1 MARRYVT
8 THEKQIIDERAKGRC
23 EYCQSR
29 ADFATQS
36 FSVEHIVPIS
46 KNGKTVL
53 DNLALACPGCNG
65 YKYNKTEH
73 PDPVDGMIVPLFN
86 PRKQNWHD
94 HFSWNEDFTRI
105 VALTPTGRATVNALK
120 MNRVGI
126 VNMRQALFSIGAHP
140 PVDYQI
146 KQKA

>member
-8 THEKQIIDERAKGRC
+8 THEKQIINERAKGC
-23 EYCQSR
+23 CKYCLSR

-73 PDPVDGMIVPLFN
+73 PDPVNGIIVPLFN
-86 PRKQNWHD
+86 PRKQNWYD
-94 HFSWNEDFTRI
+94 HFNWNEDFTRI
-105 VALTPTGRATVNALK
+105 VALTPTGRATISALK

-126 VNMRQALFSIGAHP
+126 VNLCKALFAIGAHP
-140 PVDYQI
+140 PARRLD
-146 KQKA
+146 